1 MRSPDWSR
9 DELILAL
16 QAYLAI
22 TPRAPSPTAPE
33 VVALSAE
40 LRARAADTVAEVP
53 NYRSVDSVVMKLMN
67 FRNIDPEFAGKGLE
81 RAGTLD
87 RTVWADFGRDVAA
100 VAAAA
105 AKVRGGA
112 SRLPAPAVAGASEGE
127 LIPRNHLERERDA
140 GLAASRKAVA
150 LLAEGR
156 LACETCGF
164 DFEAAYGPRGRGVID
179 CHHLTPLSE
188 YDGVR
193 ETRSEDL
200 ALLCANCHRMIHSR
214 RPWLSLDELRVLLA
228 GVRHLT

>member
-1 MRSPDWSR
+1 MRSPHWSR

-16 QAYLAI
+16 EAYLAI
-22 TPRAPSPTAPE
+22 TPRAPSPSAPE
-33 VVALSAE
+33 VLALSAE
-40 LRARAADTVAEVP
+40 LRARAAETVTEVA

-81 RAGTLD
+81 RASALD
-87 RTVWADFGRDVAA
+87 RTVWTDFGRDVTA

-105 AKVRGGA
+105 ARVRGGA
-112 SRLPAPAVAGASEGE
+112 SRAPAPAVASEGE

-140 GLAASRKAVA
+140 GLAASRKAAA
-150 LLAEGR
+150 LLAEGH
-156 LACETCGF
+156 LACETCCF

-193 ETRSEDL
+193 ETRPEDL

-214 RPWLSLDELRVLLA
+214 LPWLSLNELRALLA
-228 GVRHLT
+228 GVRHET